1 MSIEKKNLN
10 RRTFLQS
17 AAVTGAGLLFL
28 PSGTLF
34 GANRPGNKLNI
45 ALIGAAGRAR
55 SHYTGLATE
64 NVVAICDVDDNNLAE
79 AKAKFPGAKTYADW
93 RKCLEQK
100 DLDAI
105 LCCTPDHHH
114 ALIALAA
121 MNRGLHVYME
131 KPIALTV
138 EEARLVRA
146 TYLKNKHKLATQAGT
161 QRHANPNF
169 ARVRELIRDGAV
181 GELRSVYVWGNR
193 QIPRPGYYASA
204 GAPPPFLNWDLWL

>member
-1 MSIEKKNLN
+1 MNTEKHPVS
-10 RRTFLQS
+10 RRRFLQS
-17 AAVTGAGLLFL
+17 TAATGAGLLFL

-55 SHYTGLATE
+55 SHYAGLASE
-64 NVVAICDVDDNNLAE
+64 NVVAICDVDQNNLAE
-79 AKAKFPGAKTYADW
+79 AKEKFPSAKTYADW

-100 DLDAI
+100 DLDAV

-114 ALIALAA
+114 ALIAVAA

-131 KPIALTV
+131 KPIGLTV

-146 TYLKNKHKLATQAGT
+146 TYLKNKSKL
-161 QRHANPNF
+161 
-169 ARVRELIRDGAV
+169 
-181 GELRSVYVWGNR
+181 
-193 QIPRPGYYASA
+193 
-204 GAPPPFLNWDLWL
+204 